1 MENLKLRTVGWLKGI
16 QEKPDDDNQK
26 ENCVEQK
33 RFLPADCVA
42 VPGRRCLR
50 PAPQLCSVW
59 CAVWCQARAQNDT
72 NTPSLIIVVKA
83 DNEKYQSGAAGGC
96 ACGASQFKILF
107 WVWLGRLAAG
117 SSSPPL

>member
-50 PAPQLCSVW
+50 NS
-59 CAVWCQARAQNDT
+59 AQCG
-72 NTPSLIIVVKA
+72 A
-83 DNEKYQSGAAGGC
+83 QSGAKRERKTT
-96 ACGASQFKILF
+96 QIH
-107 WVWLGRLAAG
+107 RH
-117 SSSPPL
+117 